1 MPRYLSIYK
10 NVETGQPPSPE
21 EMDRMGKLVEDG
33 MRAGFLL
40 GVEGCLPSARGA
52 RVRLA
57 DGKVSVTDGPFSESK
72 EVVGGFAIMQCS
84 SKQEAIQRAREF
96 LQAAGPGECEIRE
109 LYDAPAGDASAR
121 RP

>member
-10 NVETGQPPSPE
+10 TVETGEPPSQE
-21 EMDRMGKLVEDG
+21 EMERMGKLVEDG

-40 GVEGCLPSARGA
+40 AVEGCLPSARGA

-57 DGKVSVTDGPFSESK
+57 SGKVSVTDGPFSESK
-72 EVVGGFAIMQCS
+72 EVVGGFAIMQCAS
-84 SKQEAIQRAREF
+84 REEAVQRARDF
-96 LQAAGPGECEIRE
+96 LQVAGPGECEIRE
-109 LYDAPAGDASAR
+109 LYDAPAADAAGG